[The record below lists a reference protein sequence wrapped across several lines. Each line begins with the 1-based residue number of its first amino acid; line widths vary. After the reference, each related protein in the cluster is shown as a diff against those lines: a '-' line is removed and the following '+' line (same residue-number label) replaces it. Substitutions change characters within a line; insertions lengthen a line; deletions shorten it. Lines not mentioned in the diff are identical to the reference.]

1 MAKENNQVTPRDFRA
16 GRERF
21 LAEVISGLRRPQKE
35 LPSKYFY
42 DESGS
47 RLFQQICS
55 LDEYYIP
62 RTEESIMQAC
72 IVEIAELIGPK
83 ALLIEYG
90 SGDGKKIRFLLD
102 HLHDPVAYI
111 PVDISHELLDN
122 VSNELNNKYPDL
134 EVLPVCADYTAS
146 FELTY
151 PRQAYSRPIVFFP
164 GSTISNFDPVPA
176 KHFLEHIA
184 RKCAPDGAL
193 LIGVD
198 LKKDTGILHGAY
210 NDSQGVTAAFNL
222 NLLNRINHELNSDFH
237 LDNFQHYAFYNPRET
252 RAAMHL
258 VSRKKQSVPS
268 DGVVINFEDGESIWT
283 ESSYKFTLDEFR
295 QMASA
300 TGFHVEHV
308 WTDPQNWFSVQYLV
322 TR

>member
-1 MAKENNQVTPRDFRA
+1 VRKGKSQVTPRDLRA

-21 LAEVISGLRRPQKE
+21 LAEIIGGLRKPQKE

-42 DESGS
+42 DERGSG
-47 RLFQQICS
+47 LFQQICS

-62 RTEESIMQAC
+62 RTEESIMQTY
-72 IVEIAELIGPK
+72 IDEIADLIGPQP
-83 ALLIEYG
+83 LLIEYG
-90 SGDGKKIRFLLD
+90 SGDCKKIRFLLD
-102 HLHDPVAYI
+102 HLHDPVAFI

-122 VSNELNNKYPDL
+122 VGKELDVEYPDL
-134 EVLPVCADYTAS
+134 EVLPICADYTTS

-151 PRQAYSRPIVFFP
+151 PRRKYRRPVVFFP
-164 GSTISNFDPVPA
+164 GSTISNFDPLPA

-184 RKCAPDGAL
+184 GVCAPDGAL

-198 LKKDTGILHGAY
+198 LKKDIGILHSAY

-222 NLLNRINHELNSDFH
+222 NLLQRINRELDSDFQ
-237 LDNFQHYAFYNPRET
+237 LDSFQHYAFYNPAESRVE
-252 RAAMHL
+252 MHL
-258 VSRKKQSVPS
+258 VSRKKQSVTI
-268 DGVVINFEDGESIWT
+268 DGMVIHFEEGESIWT
-283 ESSYKFTLDEFR
+283 ESSYKYTLDEFR
-295 QMASA
+295 NMASA

-322 TR
+322 TL

>member
-21 LAEVISGLRRPQKE
+21 LAEVISGLRKPQKE

-42 DESGS
+42 DERGSG
-47 RLFQQICS
+47 LFQQICS
-55 LDEYYIP
+55 MDEYYIP
-62 RTEESIMQAC
+62 RTEESIMQTC

-90 SGDGKKIRFLLD
+90 SGDCRKARFLLD
-102 HLHDPVAYI
+102 HLHDPAAFI

-122 VSNELNNKYPDL
+122 VSNELNNEYPDL
-134 EVLPVCADYTAS
+134 EVLPICADYTAN

-151 PRQAYSRPIVFFP
+151 PRREYSRPVAFFP

-184 RKCAPDGAL
+184 SICAPDGAL

-198 LKKDTGILHGAY
+198 LKKDIRILHSAY

-222 NLLNRINHELNSDFH
+222 NLLNRINRELNSDFQ
-237 LDNFQHYAFYNPRET
+237 LDDFQHYAFYNPREN
-252 RAAMHL
+252 RVEMHL
-258 VSRKKQSVPS
+258 VSHKKQSVTL
-268 DGVVINFEDGESIWT
+268 DGVVINFEEGESIWT

-295 QMASA
+295 NMASA
-300 TGFHVEHV
+300 TGFHVEHA
-308 WTDPQNWFSVQYLV
+308 WTDQQNWFSVQYLV
-322 TR
+322 TS